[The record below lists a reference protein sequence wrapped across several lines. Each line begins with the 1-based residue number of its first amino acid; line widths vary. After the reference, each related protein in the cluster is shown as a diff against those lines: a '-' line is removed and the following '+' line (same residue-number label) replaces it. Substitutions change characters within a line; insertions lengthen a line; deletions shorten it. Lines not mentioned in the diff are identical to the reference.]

1 MSAAGRRGAWTDE
14 RRLADP
20 AQVPDHEERLRAQ
33 RARRGKAAHGGA
45 PRSESCDRVRRILL
59 SGAAFAVLLAAGCDA
74 LPGGAPTGPGYQVS
88 ADFTQVLDL
97 VPQAAV
103 KVNDVTVGSVRDI
116 TLHGW
121 TARVRMTVGRDV
133 HLPAN
138 ATAAIRQS
146 SLLGEKFVAL
156 AAPTGEPA
164 TGSLADGALIPV
176 SRTSRTAEVEEV
188 LGALGLLLNGGGLGQ
203 LKTIDEELNKAL
215 SGREAD
221 VTDLLHQL
229 DTFLAGL
236 DAQKADIVKAIDALD
251 AFSTHLA
258 QDKQTIGKAIDALGP
273 GLSVLAQQRAQLT
286 QALTALGNLSTVGTR
301 VVNQSRDDT
310 LASLAALQPILTQL
324 VRAGDNLP
332 NALSFL
338 LTYPFPPNAQ
348 GAISGDFVNLHA
360 TLDLDGAAILANLLA
375 AAPDATPAVP
385 GAPAPGSGSGS
396 PLPPL
401 PGLPPVPGLPLPT
414 PSLPLPLPSLPG
426 LPLPTP
432 SPAPTPTCGLVGI
445 LLGCGK

>member
-1 MSAAGRRGAWTDE
+1 
-14 RRLADP
+14 
-20 AQVPDHEERLRAQ
+20 
-33 RARRGKAAHGGA
+33 
-45 PRSESCDRVRRILL
+45 
-59 SGAAFAVLLAAGCDA
+59 
-74 LPGGAPTGPGYQVS
+74 
-88 ADFTQVLDL
+88 
-97 VPQAAV
+97 
-103 KVNDVTVGSVRDI
+103 
-116 TLHGW
+116 
-121 TARVRMTVGRDV
+121 
-133 HLPAN
+133 
-138 ATAAIRQS
+138 
-146 SLLGEKFVAL
+146 
-156 AAPTGEPA
+156 
-164 TGSLADGALIPV
+164 V

-251 AFSTHLA
+251 AFSTRLA
-258 QDKQTIGKAIDALGP
+258 QDRQTIGKAIDALAP
-273 GLSVLAQQRAQLT
+273 GLSVLEQQRAQLT
-286 QALTALGNLSTVGTR
+286 QALTALGNLSNVGTR

-338 LTYPFPPNAQ
+338 LSYPFPPNAQ

-375 AAPDATPAVP
+375 AAPDSTPAVP

-396 PLPPL
+396 LL
-401 PGLPPVPGLPLPT
+401 PGLPSVPGLPLPT
-414 PSLPLPLPSLPG
+414 PSLPALPLPLPSLPG

-432 SPAPTPTCGLVGI
+432 SPTPTSTCGLVGI
-445 LLGCGK
+445 LLGCGP

>member
-1 MSAAGRRGAWTDE
+1 MRRFLAMTAAC
-14 RRLADP
+14 
-20 AQVPDHEERLRAQ
+20 
-33 RARRGKAAHGGA
+33 AA
-45 PRSESCDRVRRILL
+45 
-59 SGAAFAVLLAAGCDA
+59 LLAAGCDA
-74 LPGGAPTGPGYQVS
+74 LPGGAPSGPGYQVT
-88 ADFTQVLDL
+88 AEFTQVLDL

-121 TARVRMTVGRDV
+121 TARVRMTVDRGV

-156 AAPTGEPA
+156 AAPATGPA
-164 TGSLADGALIPV
+164 EGSLADGALIPV

-221 VTDLLHQL
+221 VTDLLRQL
-229 DTFLAGL
+229 DTFVAGL

-251 AFSTHLA
+251 AFSAHLA
-258 QDKQTIGKAIDALGP
+258 QQKEVVGAAIDALGP
-273 GLSVLAQQRAQLT
+273 GLTVLTQQRAQLT
-286 QALTALGNLSTVGTR
+286 QALTALGDLSGVGTR
-301 VVNQSRDDT
+301 VVNESRDAT
-310 LASLAALQPILTQL
+310 LASLAALRPILTQL
-324 VRAGDNLP
+324 VRAGDSLP

-338 LTYPFPPNAQ
+338 LTYPFPPNAA

-375 AAPDATPAVP
+375 AAPGAAVP
-385 GAPAPGSGSGS
+385 GAPALGSATPGSGLPGS
-396 PLPPL
+396 LL
-401 PGLPPVPGLPLPT
+401 PGLPAVPALPLPPLPLPT
-414 PSLPLPLPSLPG
+414 PSLPLPLPGLP

-432 SPAPTPTCGLVGI
+432 SASPTCGLLGI
-445 LLGCGK
+445 LLGCGP

>member
-1 MSAAGRRGAWTDE
+1 M
-14 RRLADP
+14 
-20 AQVPDHEERLRAQ
+20 
-33 RARRGKAAHGGA
+33 
-45 PRSESCDRVRRILL
+45 
-59 SGAAFAVLLAAGCDA
+59 LLAAGCDA
-74 LPGGAPTGPGYQVS
+74 LPGGAPAGPGYQVTAEFS
-88 ADFTQVLDL
+88 EVLDL

-103 KVNDVTVGSVRDI
+103 KVNDVTVGSVRSI

-121 TARVRMTVGRDV
+121 TAQVRMSVSRDV

-156 AAPTGEPA
+156 APPSTEAPQGT
-164 TGSLADGALIPV
+164 LADGALIPL

-215 SGREAD
+215 SGREGD

-251 AFSTHLA
+251 ALSAHLA
-258 QDKQTIGKAIDALGP
+258 QQKEVIGKAVDALGP
-273 GLSVLAQQRAQLT
+273 GLAVLAQQRAQLT
-286 QALTALGNLSTVGTR
+286 QALTALGDLSGVGTR
-301 VVNQSRDDT
+301 VVNESRDAT
-310 LASLAALQPILTQL
+310 LQSLAALQPILTQL
-324 VRAGDNLP
+324 VKAGDSLP
-332 NALSFL
+332 GALSFL
-338 LTYPFPPNAQ
+338 LTYPFPPNVD

-375 AAPDATPAVP
+375 AAPS
-385 GAPAPGSGSGS
+385 APGTPGSSGGS
-396 PLPPL
+396 SSLL
-401 PGLPPVPGLPLPT
+401 PGLPGVPALPGLPALPKVPLPT
-414 PSLPLPLPSLPG
+414 PSLPGLPG
-426 LPLPTP
+426 LPLPNPTP
-432 SPAPTPTCGLVGI
+432 TPTPTPTCGLLGV
-445 LLGCGK
+445 LLGCGP